1 MNITIDQLIVW
12 LLVGALA
19 GSVVGMLVK
28 RTKKGFG
35 HITNLGVGLVG
46 ALIGGF
52 LFDLFNLNL
61 GLGQIAISFEDLVAA
76 LIGSLIFLLIVYLIR
91 KKRPI

>member
-35 HITNLGVGLVG
+35 HIINLGIGLVG

-52 LFDLFNLNL
+52 LFDLFNLDL
-61 GLGQIAISFEDLVAA
+61 GLGQIAISFEDIVAA
-76 LIGSLIFLLIVYLIR
+76 LIGSLIFLLIVFLIR
-91 KKRPI
+91 KKQ

>member
-35 HITNLGVGLVG
+35 HIINLGIGLVG

-52 LFDLFNLNL
+52 LFDLFNLDL
-61 GLGQIAISFEDLVAA
+61 GLGQIAISFEDIVAA
-76 LIGSLIFLLIVYLIR
+76 LIGSLIFLLIVFLVR
-91 KKRPI
+91 KKQ

>member
-19 GSVVGMLVK
+19 GSLVGMLVK

-35 HITNLGVGLVG
+35 HVTNLGVGLVG

-61 GLGQIAISFEDLVAA
+61 GLGQIAISVKDLVAA
-76 LIGSLIFLLIVYLIR
+76 LIGSLIFLLIVFLIR
-91 KKRPI
+91 KKQ

>member
-19 GSVVGMLVK
+19 GSIVGMLVK

-35 HITNLGVGLVG
+35 HIINLGIGLVG

-52 LFDLFNLNL
+52 LFDLFN
-61 GLGQIAISFEDLVAA
+61 GGV
-76 LIGSLIFLLIVYLIR
+76 G
-91 KKRPI
+91 